1 MSVLDRFA
9 LTADFKREKADVFIH
24 TPREVENMVTRDNS
38 LVLSA
43 LLEGIPLVT
52 CEYVERL
59 REKTL
64 RMYKRSGRVW
74 IRVE

>member
-1 MSVLDRFA
+1 
-9 LTADFKREKADVFIH
+9 
-24 TPREVENMVTRDNS
+24 MVARGNS

-52 CEYVERL
+52 CEYVEKL

-64 RMYKRSGRVW
+64 RMYKRSGRCGLEW
-74 IRVE
+74 SNTS